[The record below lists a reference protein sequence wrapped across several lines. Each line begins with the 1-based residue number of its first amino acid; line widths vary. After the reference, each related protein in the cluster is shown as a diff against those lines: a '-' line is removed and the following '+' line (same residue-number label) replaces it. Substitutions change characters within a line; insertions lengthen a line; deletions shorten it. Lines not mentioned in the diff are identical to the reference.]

1 MSAFLGA
8 MKAMKQNSGVG
19 ATDSSSQQQTMTIQ
33 SNKSQTIGSKLECP
47 FNLDE
52 IFNADVERFGSLKD
66 VLKFIIENLNGL
78 RIKVNEV
85 DTKMVQKFMQI
96 AE

>member
-8 MKAMKQNSGVG
+8 MKAMKQRD

-33 SNKSQTIGSKLECP
+33 SNKSHHSKIECP

-52 IFNADVERFGSLKD
+52 IFQADVERFGSLKD
-66 VLKFIIENLNGL
+66 VLKFIFENLN
-78 RIKVNEV
+78 KCHS
-85 DTKMVQKFMQI
+85 
-96 AE
+96 